1 MVKKTNKRISQPQS
15 RTKIPEPS
23 YWKIVAM
30 IAIVFSQGLVVKVVF
45 FPPQPMIINPG
56 VSGNYQIQSQ
66 SNDRLI
72 SQIRLVT
79 ANFRCACGGCGELP
93 LIDCTCDMPRGAV
106 EEKAYIYDQLKK
118 GLTVEQVILRVE
130 EKYGHRIM

>member
-1 MVKKTNKRISQPQS
+1 MTKKVVKPQPRPRAQ
-15 RTKIPEPS
+15 EPS
-23 YWKIVAM
+23 YWKIVAI
-30 IAIVFSQGLVVKVVF
+30 IAITFSLGLVIKIVF
-45 FPPQPMIINPG
+45 FPPQATLINPS
-56 VSGNYQIQSQ
+56 VTESYQTQSQ
-66 SNDRLI
+66 TSDPLN

-106 EEKAYIYDQLKK
+106 EEKAYIRDQLKK
-118 GLTVEQVILRVE
+118 GLTVEQVISRVE

>member
-1 MVKKTNKRISQPQS
+1 MVKKANKRISQSQS

-30 IAIVFSQGLVVKVVF
+30 IAIAFSLGLVIKVVF
-45 FPPQPMIINPG
+45 FPPQPTIINPG
-56 VSGNYQIQSQ
+56 VSGNYQTRSQ

-93 LIDCTCDMPRGAV
+93 LIDCTCDMPRGAA
-106 EEKAYIYDQLKK
+106 EEKAFIRDQLRK
-118 GLTVEQVILRVE
+118 GLTVEQVISLVE
-130 EKYGHRIM
+130 GKYGHRIM